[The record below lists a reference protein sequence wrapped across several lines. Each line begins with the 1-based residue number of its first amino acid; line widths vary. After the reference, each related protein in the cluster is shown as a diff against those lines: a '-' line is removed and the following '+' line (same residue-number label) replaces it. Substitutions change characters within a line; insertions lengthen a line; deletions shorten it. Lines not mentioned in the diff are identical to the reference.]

1 MSHTPVPEE
10 GSNFSFSSSEQER
23 SGSKTNHAAHSSS
36 SQPPSGNLRS
46 LLILNQRTREGAPLP
61 DMTPSGP
68 RKEAVGVQ

>member
-10 GSNFSFSSSEQER
+10 GSNFCFSSSEER
-23 SGSKTNHAAHSSS
+23 SGSKTNHAAHLST

-61 DMTPSGP
+61 DMTPNGP
-68 RKEAVGVQ
+68 RKEAVDVQ